1 MAKNVKEIS
10 KQNEAGISIMRAICA
25 DPEFDFACF
34 AGCRPDKLKNIMSKY
49 PANILDTDNSFAMCC
64 VKALLT
70 GAKELWK
77 IAQTQEK
84 TLNAQ
89 LIDPAFGN
97 LCRAYD
103 EYHKPSLGDYYRGIH
118 KYKGGMVDYLSRVM
132 NGFLG
137 EKENRFWKNKNES
150 VRNLYNTAFC
160 VRPGQHWD
168 SLQRFGA
175 DMDYL
180 FNEENGAIAV
190 RNIMMFDTLFN
201 RYWKEDSKNMPPQR
215 VVDCIVDL
223 VAKLAPRVF
232 LPVKYFFY
240 RASNH
245 KKAERT
251 YRETL
256 ESFDRSRPIG
266 ERSYTERLNPYH
278 DDNSHACYESYGE
291 SSGLDVYSITQEWTP
306 WEEKLERKFRRRKS
320 CADVAMVASWVVP
333 PLGIFMAYAVFGL
346 LCLIPSV
353 NMTTAYLVCVFL
365 SFVCSVI
372 SVYRFSESVGWS
384 LGIGLVIWLVLMQI
398 VTQSGLLSW
407 FASLRG

>member
-1 MAKNVKEIS
+1 MS
-10 KQNEAGISIMRAICA
+10 AICA

-34 AGCRPDKLKNIMSKY
+34 AGCRPDKLNNIMSKY
-49 PANILDTDNSFAMCC
+49 PANILNTDNSFAMCC

-84 TLNAQ
+84 ILNTQ
-89 LIDPAFGN
+89 LIDPAFGKLHQAIKWWFPCQIHLEIGSN
-97 LCRAYD
+97 KAVTSAAEERFLLTWD
-103 EYHKPSLGDYYRGIH
+103 EFK
-118 KYKGGMVDYLSRVM
+118 K
-132 NGFLG
+132 
-137 EKENRFWKNKNES
+137 EKENRFWANKNES
-150 VRNLYNTAFC
+150 VRKLYNPGFC
-160 VRPGQHWD
+160 VRTGKDWGQ
-168 SLQRFGA
+168 LQRFGA

-180 FNEENGAIAV
+180 FNEVNGAIAV

-201 RYWKEDSKNMPPQR
+201 RYWKEDPKNMPTQR
-215 VVDCIVDL
+215 AVDRIVDL

-240 RASNH
+240 RARNH

-256 ESFDRSRPIG
+256 ESFDRSRSIG
-266 ERSYTERLNPYH
+266 ERSYTSCISSWN
-278 DDNSHACYESYGE
+278 NTIQFESYTVFDK
-291 SSGLDVYSITQEWTP
+291 SDVYSITEEWTP
-306 WEEKLERKFRRRKS
+306 WEEKLERKFRRRET
-320 CADVAMVASWVVP
+320 CANVAMVASWVIP
-333 PLGIFMAYAVFGL
+333 PLGIFLAYAIFGM

-353 NMTTAYLVCVFL
+353 NMSTAYLVCVFL

-372 SVYRFSESVGWS
+372 SVYRFSESIGWS
-384 LGIGLVIWLVLMQI
+384 LGIGLVIWLVIMQI